1 VAIGLLMLSYSY
13 WLMTHWTPD
22 VSQREIIIAIVIQGA
37 AMGLLFTPL
46 QVLAFVTLAPSMRT
60 EGAALFSL
68 LRNLGAAIG
77 VSVATSM
84 LARNAQAMHEMIG
97 ASVNPF
103 NRALQAAGP
112 MHQWLDPATRH
123 GAVFLDRIINEQA
136 QIVAYADNY
145 VLLIMMTLPAWLLLL
160 MMRLPRKA
168 INTAAG

>member
-1 VAIGLLMLSYSY
+1 MNGVTDAPIISCSACVFRAS
-13 WLMTHWTPD
+13 TD
-22 VSQREIIIAIVIQGA
+22 VAIVIQGG
-37 AMGLLFTPL
+37 AMGLLFTPI

-77 VSVATSM
+77 VSVATAM

-97 ASVNPF
+97 ASLTPF

-112 MHQWLDPATRH
+112 VHQWLDPATRH
-123 GAVFLDRIINEQA
+123 GVAMLDRMVNQQA
-136 QIVAYADNY
+136 QIVAYADDY
-145 VLLIMMTLPAWLLLL
+145 VLLIMATVPAWLLLL
-160 MMRLPRKA
+160 MMRLPRKV